1 MITPTLKKVAIP
13 PISTITL
20 ERDGGHIIARCGDL
34 VVVYAIVWE
43 SIHGD
48 PKRTLTL
55 RVCAEIPRHLEGKV
69 MIRGN
74 R

>member
-1 MITPTLKKVAIP
+1 MITPTIKKASP
-13 PISTITL
+13 PPVPTITL
-20 ERDGGHIIARCGDL
+20 DRDGGHIIARYGDF

-55 RVCAEIPRHLEGKV
+55 RVCVEIPRHLEGKV
-69 MIRGN
+69 MRN
-74 R
+74 V